1 MERILTVN
9 FDVTQARADRA
20 APTINCEGSQW
31 PTLAR
36 ASQAVAVA
44 AAALNPLPAP
54 FSDEVDM
61 LYYQLAEP
69 S

>member
-1 MERILTVN
+1 
-9 FDVTQARADRA
+9 VTQARADRA

-44 AAALNPLPAP
+44 AAALNPLPTP